1 MPQASSQDWNRT
13 ERGVPLK
20 GPAQADDLG
29 PDLVRKA
36 SDGDPDALRSLVQG
50 AYPIVRRWSLIHTGD
65 PSEAEDLTQDVL
77 IHVIQRLDTFA
88 GHSRFSTWLYTVTRN
103 AAMDRL
109 RRQGRRARRLDDP
122 RTRIET
128 SPDQADDP
136 AAMADR
142 SRIRAVIGA
151 FFGELPARQREVFE
165 LAELRG
171 MPSSEIADLLGIE
184 PVSVRAHLF
193 KARRTLRRRILEQ
206 HPELAEE
213 WS

>member
-1 MPQASSQDWNRT
+1 
-13 ERGVPLK
+13 VPLK
-20 GPAQADDLG
+20 GPAQADDVG

-36 SDGDPDALRSLVQG
+36 SDGDPDALRSLVEG
-50 AYPIVRRWSLIHTGD
+50 AYPMVRRWALIHTGD
-65 PSEAEDLTQDVL
+65 PTEAEDLTQDVL
-77 IHVIQRLDTFA
+77 INVIQRLDTFA
-88 GHSRFSTWLYTVTRN
+88 GTSRFSTWLYTVTRN
-103 AAMDRL
+103 AATDRL

-122 RTRIET
+122 RARIEAT
-128 SPDQADDP
+128 PGQASDP
-136 AAMADR
+136 AAGADR
-142 SRIRAVIGA
+142 SHISAVISA
-151 FFGELPARQREVFE
+151 FFEELPRRQREVFE

-193 KARRTLRRRILEQ
+193 KARRTLRHRILEQ